1 MFRVL
6 KMVKGLRLVMKN
18 EPLILL
24 EDIKKIYGSGPT
36 QVNALSGVNL
46 KIREGEFMAIL
57 GPSGSGK
64 STLMNI
70 IGCLDRPSEGRY
82 LLDNIDVS
90 GMKDDD
96 LASIR
101 NKKIG
106 FVFQMFNLLPKQSAL
121 GNVMIPLLY
130 SGVDARERKER
141 GLQILRKMGLE
152 GRWHHRPNELS
163 GGECQRVA
171 IARALINRPSI
182 VLADEPTGNLDTR
195 TGEEII
201 LLFKQLNK
209 DEGVTLI
216 MVTHNPEIANEAS
229 RRIYVKDGKIVED
242 TAP

>member
-1 MFRVL
+1 
-6 KMVKGLRLVMKN
+6 VMKN

-201 LLFKQLNK
+201 LLFKRLNK

>member
-1 MFRVL
+1 
-6 KMVKGLRLVMKN
+6 MKN

-201 LLFKQLNK
+201 LLFKRLNK

>member
-201 LLFKQLNK
+201 LLFKRLNK

>member
-1 MFRVL
+1 
-6 KMVKGLRLVMKN
+6 
-18 EPLILL
+18 
-24 EDIKKIYGSGPT
+24 
-36 QVNALSGVNL
+36 
-46 KIREGEFMAIL
+46 
-57 GPSGSGK
+57 
-64 STLMNI
+64 
-70 IGCLDRPSEGRY
+70 
-82 LLDNIDVS
+82 
-90 GMKDDD
+90 
-96 LASIR
+96 
-101 NKKIG
+101 
-106 FVFQMFNLLPKQSAL
+106 
-121 GNVMIPLLY
+121 
-130 SGVDARERKER
+130 
-141 GLQILRKMGLE
+141 MGLE